1 MEDLDLLKKEIL
13 ADLHR
18 ELVINSLTNVAKEE
32 QQVTNKIIL
41 ETTKKTY
48 NEALK
53 NLYEDLSDSVIENL
67 VKDFNI
73 EIQKVFNNYMSN

>member
-32 QQVTNKIIL
+32 Q
-41 ETTKKTY
+41 
-48 NEALK
+48 
-53 NLYEDLSDSVIENL
+53 
-67 VKDFNI
+67 
-73 EIQKVFNNYMSN
+73 